1 MMMEGVYMNDRRLY
15 HVQNLALEIMD
26 RMNDEHA
33 LKEGTNLK
41 VVVDLLSR
49 AIGSLA
55 DPSGNFSLDYIEGK
69 VASAHYEV
77 FHNEQKLSCLK
88 SIPVSR

>member
-41 VVVDLLSR
+41 AVVDLLSR

-55 DPSGNFSLDYIEGK
+55 DPFGNFFLDYIEGK
-69 VASAHYEV
+69 VAPAHYEV
-77 FHNEQKLSCLK
+77 FHNVQKLSCLK